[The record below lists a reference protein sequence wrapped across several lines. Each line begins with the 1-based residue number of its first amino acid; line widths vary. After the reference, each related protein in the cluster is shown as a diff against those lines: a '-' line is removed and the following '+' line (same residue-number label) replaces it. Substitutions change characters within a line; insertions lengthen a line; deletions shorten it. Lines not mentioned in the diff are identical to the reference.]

1 MESSNS
7 IGGMGG
13 DGVWDPKQG
22 GEGGDGGAP
31 MLPIEAVGHFNLI
44 EGEIDN
50 ADAAC
55 TS

>member
-22 GEGGDGGAP
+22 DEGGGAP

-50 ADAAC
+50 ADAAR